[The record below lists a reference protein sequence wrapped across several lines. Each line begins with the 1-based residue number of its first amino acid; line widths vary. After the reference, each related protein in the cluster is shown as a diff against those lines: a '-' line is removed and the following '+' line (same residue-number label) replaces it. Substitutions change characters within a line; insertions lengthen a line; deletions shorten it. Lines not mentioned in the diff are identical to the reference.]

1 MNSPIVIDDDDRD
14 RLCDTCTEKFKSI
27 SFKLP
32 IKKKMWKSYRIKKS
46 YEKLRKMIKDEKE
59 EEKFNI

>member
-1 MNSPIVIDDDDRD
+1 
-14 RLCDTCTEKFKSI
+14 
-27 SFKLP
+27 
-32 IKKKMWKSYRIKKS
+32 MWKSYRIKKS